1 MCFVVPRVSLS
12 SLLILPITLDREGE
26 IQGREGCRQLLW
38 EGVQVRAQASDAKT
52 LLLSCILETGDV
64 VEI

>member
-26 IQGREGCRQLLW
+26 IQGREGCRRLLW

-52 LLLSCILETGDV
+52 LLLSCILRATETLF
-64 VEI
+64 